1 MKDIKDLKENE
12 CIHIRNKKEAKGI
25 TKLLNKEGLKW
36 CNGKKYKSLEEF
48 THHIESGC
56 FFLLPKTGEWSH
68 HNNNRECY
76 PKL

>member
-36 CNGKKYKSLEEF
+36 CNGKNINHLKN
-48 THHIESGC
+48 
-56 FFLLPKTGEWSH
+56 LLTI
-68 HNNNRECY
+68 
-76 PKL
+76 